1 MAAPPMK
8 KFLLPTVL
16 VAVTAL
22 GASVLLW
29 KSETISPSTDYL
41 KLLPEVMSYVKEN
54 YIEPVDDKVLM
65 QNAINGMLA
74 SLDPH
79 SSYLPPDSFKE
90 MKVEMSGSFGGLG
103 IEISI
108 RDNKLVIVAPIEDTP
123 AYRAGIKAGDHIFKI
138 DGKATRNMSINSA
151 VKLMR
156 GPRGTGVTLT
166 ILRNGTEK
174 PLVFPLVRDII
185 LVKSLRYKML
195 EPGYGYIRISQ
206 FQERTGDDFAE
217 ALHALR
223 KQHAA
228 GLRGLVI
235 DLRNNPGGLLDQAV
249 KVADRFIGEG
259 FDNGLVV
266 YTKGRDPASE
276 STYSA
281 NVGAKEPAYP
291 IVVLINGGSASASEI
306 LAGALQ
312 DHRRAVIMGTPSF
325 GKGSVQSVIP
335 LRNGGALKL
344 TTAKYYTPNGRS
356 IQAKGIEPDVIVGQ
370 IDMNGARKNDEKPFR
385 EQDLENH
392 IMVTPSEEPGL
403 KPGFPSKTEMAERG
417 KDQQIVQDYQLL
429 RALELL
435 HGMEIMK
442 NLRKP

>member
-1 MAAPPMK
+1 MAAPNMK

-29 KSETISPSTDYL
+29 TSETLSPSTDYL
-41 KLLPEVMSYVKEN
+41 KLLPEVMSYVKKN

-138 DGKATRNMSINSA
+138 DGKATRNMNINSA

-195 EPGYGYIRISQ
+195 EPGYGYVRISQ

-217 ALHALR
+217 ALDSLR
-223 KQHAA
+223 KQHATR
-228 GLRGLVI
+228 LRGLVI

-281 NVGAKEPAYP
+281 NVGEKEPAYP

-344 TTAKYYTPNGRS
+344 TTAKYYTPSGRS

-403 KPGFPSKTEMAERG
+403 KPGLPSTTEMVEGG

-442 NLRKP
+442 NLQKH

>member
-1 MAAPPMK
+1 MAAPNMK

-29 KSETISPSTDYL
+29 KSETLSPSTDYL
-41 KLLPEVMSYVKEN
+41 KLLPEVMSYVKKN

-138 DGKATRNMSINSA
+138 DGKITRNMSINSA

-156 GPRGTGVTLT
+156 GPQGTGVTLT

-206 FQERTGDDFAE
+206 FQERTGEDFAE

-249 KVADRFIGEG
+249 KVVDRFIGEG
-259 FDNGLVV
+259 FNNGLVV

-281 NVGAKEPAYP
+281 NVGEKEPAYP

-370 IDMNGARKNDEKPFR
+370 IDMNGAKRNDEKPFR

-392 IMVTPSEEPGL
+392 IMVAPAEEPVL
-403 KPGFPSKTEMAERG
+403 KPGFPSTTEPAAEG

-442 NLRKP
+442 TIQKH